1 MCRFLRDPTAEP
13 TQSVPETH
21 FFGVFDG
28 HAGGKCSKAIC
39 TTIPYQFSRDEAYT
53 QKVPVALKRAIQR
66 TNEQFL
72 EVAGRMRLNDGSTGV
87 CVVLRGTTMT
97 IANVGDSRAC
107 LISARK
113 GITLT
118 EDHKP
123 SSPAE
128 QRRIASFGG
137 TVTYN
142 TGIARVAGVLAV
154 SRAFGNYGIRNLIR
168 ADPDITQRELT
179 PDDDFLVLASDGL
192 WDVFRANEV
201 AEVCYTLQ
209 KQGVSR
215 IADQLVQLALTR
227 GSMDNIT
234 AVVVSLSKYIV
245 RMHAS
250 SFEES
255 TSSKRAATISAV
267 LSGVSSA
274 GRYMVND
281 ENVREDIVGRGRAS
295 SEDCTDNIDDELTAV
310 DEETFEMEYGVQQQ
324 GSHRK
329 GGARSTTSSG
339 QRKPPMHL
347 SDKGDAKG
355 GDQGG
360 GGGGYE
366 NIGGLSSRMNRHNVS
381 NEQRSASTGISGLF
395 SRQAR
400 SKSQKD
406 IAVTGVTDIGRMGSG
421 GGSGSGR
428 VSLVDTRMQSDG
440 FVSPSNSRRPTT
452 QQHLQ
457 ASNGSLH
464 SPISSHLTEGSGGLT
479 RRPGSG
485 VGMARPD
492 GPSRMKFS
500 GTGPVLAFGGG
511 SAAVDFSEGSSERMH
526 SPITT
531 GGGLAATLGAP
542 PDRRNR
548 TRPSSSQATKN
559 SMLRSFSQG

>member
-1 MCRFLRDPTAEP
+1 MCRFLRDPSAEP
-13 TQSVPETH
+13 TQRIPETH

-53 QKVPVALKRAIQR
+53 QKVPVALARAIQR

-87 CVVLRGTTMT
+87 SVVLRGTTMT

-107 LISARK
+107 LISARQ

-234 AVVVSLSKYIV
+234 AVVVSLSRYIV
-245 RMHAS
+245 RTQAS
-250 SFEES
+250 SFEDS
-255 TSSKRAATISAV
+255 NSKRASTISAV

-274 GRYMVND
+274 GRFTAS
-281 ENVREDIVGRGRAS
+281 EEGVGVGWVGKGKSS
-295 SEDCTDNIDDELTAV
+295 SEDCTGNIDDELTAV

-329 GGARSTTSSG
+329 GGARNLSG
-339 QRKPPMHL
+339 SEHRKPPIH
-347 SDKGDAKG
+347 SSETGEHEGDG
-355 GDQGG
+355 GAYSVSGFT
-360 GGGGYE
+360 
-366 NIGGLSSRMNRHNVS
+366 SRARRTAAS
-381 NEQRSASTGISGLF
+381 EQKSTSTGFSGLF
-395 SRQAR
+395 SKQVR
-400 SKSQKD
+400 SKGQQSD
-406 IAVTGVTDIGRMGSG
+406 LHAPAFSENGSASGV
-421 GGSGSGR
+421 SGR
-428 VSLVDTRMQSDG
+428 TPLAEMRMHSQLVEG
-440 FVSPSNSRRPTT
+440 GVSPASTRRPTT
-452 QQHLQ
+452 HQHSQ
-457 ASNGSLH
+457 YGNGSLH
-464 SPISSHLTEGSGGLT
+464 SPVYSQSIGSTGGM

-485 VGMARPD
+485 TTANRAD
-492 GPSRMKFS
+492 GQSRMKI
-500 GTGPVLAFGGG
+500 GGRGPVLAFGGTPTG
-511 SAAVDFSEGSSERMH
+511 DYPDGASERMH

-531 GGGLAATLGAP
+531 GGGLTSSIGAV

-548 TRPSSSQATKN
+548 TRPSSSSHTAIKN
-559 SMLRSFSQG
+559 SMIRSYSHG

>member
-1 MCRFLRDPTAEP
+1 MCRFLRDPATP
-13 TQSVPETH
+13 TESVPETH

-39 TTIPYQFSRDEAYT
+39 TTIPYQFSRDEAYSS
-53 QKVPVALKRAIQR
+53 KVTVALKRAIQR

-97 IANVGDSRAC
+97 ISNVGDSRAC

-123 SSPAE
+123 SMPSE

-168 ADPDITQRELT
+168 ADPDITQRELV
-179 PDDDFLVLASDGL
+179 PEDDFLVLASDGL

-234 AVVVSLSKYIV
+234 AVVVSLSKYV
-245 RMHAS
+245 TRMRAAP
-250 SFEES
+250 FEEGNL
-255 TSSKRAATISAV
+255 KRAATISAV
-267 LSGVSSA
+267 LGGVSGS
-274 GRYMVND
+274 GRYMAGEEGVA
-281 ENVREDIVGRGRAS
+281 EAVFGKKS
-295 SEDCTDNIDDELTAV
+295 HSEDQDDSVDYIDDELTAV
-310 DEETFEMEYGVQQQ
+310 DETTFDMEYNSSQQTFRSTITRSSSGPQ
-324 GSHRK
+324 GS
-329 GGARSTTSSG
+329 
-339 QRKPPMHL
+339 RKPPIH
-347 SDKGDAKG
+347 STESKVDAG
-355 GDQGG
+355 GSIANATYGSG
-360 GGGGYE
+360 SS
-366 NIGGLSSRMNRHNVS
+366 GGLASRISRNGS
-381 NEQRSASTGISGLF
+381 GERSPGVGISGLF
-395 SRQAR
+395 ARQSRSNSQNIQATTSESAGGRTQLSDMRIHQSQSSDSYR
-400 SKSQKD
+400 SS
-406 IAVTGVTDIGRMGSG
+406 
-421 GGSGSGR
+421 
-428 VSLVDTRMQSDG
+428 
-440 FVSPSNSRRPTT
+440 SPSSSKRPITS
-452 QQHLQ
+452 QAHL
-457 ASNGSLH
+457 AGNGSMH
-464 SPISSHLTEGSGGLT
+464 SPIFSQTSGSV

-485 VGMARPD
+485 ASNEASSRLRFGSTDPVVAFAVGGEVD
-492 GPSRMKFS
+492 GTSVP
-500 GTGPVLAFGGG
+500 
-511 SAAVDFSEGSSERMH
+511 ERMH

-531 GGGLAATLGAP
+531 GAVANLGAAP
-542 PDRRNR
+542 NRHHR
-548 TRPSSSQATKN
+548 TRPSTSSNSKN
-559 SMLRSFSQG
+559 SMIRSNSHY